1 MREIAVP
8 GFDSDLDLF
17 KMFPHQVSES
27 SVAAEENPDRGR
39 SPSLTHKLVRL
50 TRQVLA
56 SALVH
61 RQENTVAVRAPEPVP
76 KGGPLHEFNP
86 EVGALFAELIN
97 SSHEEYR
104 EAFLARQK

>member
-1 MREIAVP
+1 MSEIAGT

-17 KMFPHQVSES
+17 KMFPHQVSGP
-27 SVAAEENPDRGR
+27 SVAAEENPDRGC
-39 SPSLTHKLVRL
+39 SPSLTQKLASF
-50 TRQVLA
+50 TRRALD

-61 RQENTVAVRAPEPVP
+61 RREDTVAVRAPEPAP
-76 KGGPLHEFNP
+76 KSGPLHEFNP